1 MITNEIS
8 LSNNHTLHR
17 SETRGYANH
26 GWLEA
31 RHTFSF
37 AGYINPERI
46 HFGVL
51 RVLNDDRVSGG
62 MGFGTHP
69 HDNMEIIT
77 IPLEGALEHRDSMG
91 NLGVI
96 RKGDVQVM
104 SAGTGITHSEYNH
117 HPDQDLKLFQIW
129 VFPDRKNVPPR
140 YDQKSF
146 DIEGCRNSLQSLVS
160 PHSEDG
166 SSAGLWIYQN
176 VWFHR
181 GIFDEGARISY
192 PKRIASNGIYSIVIE
207 GRFLVDGVEL
217 DRRDGLGI
225 KHAESSEISITAQA
239 PDSELLLL
247 ELPMSISP

>member
-1 MITNEIS
+1 MHQIS
-8 LSNNHTLHR
+8 PQHILYR
-17 SETRGYANH
+17 SETRGYAHH

-37 AGYINPERI
+37 AGYYNPERI

-91 NLGVI
+91 NHGVI
-96 RKGDVQVM
+96 RQGDVQVM

-117 HPDQDLKLFQIW
+117 HPDQDVRLFQIW
-129 VFPDRKNVPPR
+129 VFPDRKNVSPR

-146 DIEGCRNSLQSLVS
+146 DIEGGRNSLHNIVAPQSDDRAS
-160 PHSEDG
+160 N
-166 SSAGLWIYQN
+166 ALWIYQN
-176 VWFHR
+176 AWIHR
-181 GIFDEGARISY
+181 GIFDEGKTIPYS
-192 PKRIASNGIYSIVIE
+192 KRAKNNGLFAMVIE
-207 GRFLVDGVEL
+207 GSFQIDGVDL
-217 DRRDGLGI
+217 NRRDALGI
-225 KHAESSEISITAQA
+225 RLMDNNEIGILAKA
-239 PDSELLLL
+239 PYSELLLL
-247 ELPMSISP
+247 ELPMHISI